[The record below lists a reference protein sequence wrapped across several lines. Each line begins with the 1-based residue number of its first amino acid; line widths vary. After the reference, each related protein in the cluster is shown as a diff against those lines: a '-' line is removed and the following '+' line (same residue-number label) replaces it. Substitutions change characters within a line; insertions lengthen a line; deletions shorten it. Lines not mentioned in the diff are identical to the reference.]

1 MNSRQAMDTH
11 GSGAHTRL
19 KHHQPV
25 PSQYRSDGPWIKG
38 KRGYGLE
45 VGRREE
51 PILGFPL
58 KLFWR
63 KCAAEIT
70 YHPKE
75 GQMSRNH

>member
-1 MNSRQAMDTH
+1 MDVEHAQGSSTTNLYPINI
-11 GSGAHTRL
+11 GSGG
-19 KHHQPV
+19 
-25 PSQYRSDGPWIKG
+25 SWIRG

-70 YHPKE
+70 YHLKE
-75 GQMSRNH
+75 GKMSRNH